1 MTGLNPSWYWPRHL
15 IYGSCRVL
23 HFGCALFGCLPL
35 FSKPWPLHTKPP
47 HTGFVGPWHGSSLF
61 GCFFFGRMAC
71 VRNSHDLG
79 AEVTNWLAALPIGV
93 CQWQTGRPRLSPC
106 MSWSFAA
113 FNSGSLLLVLQ
124 SALCKSSSDPKQMQ
138 FKDMWRVV
146 TDPAVRRARGLYSL
160 QVMRGSSS
168 FYCM

>member
-15 IYGSCRVL
+15 LYGSCRVL
-23 HFGCALFGCLPL
+23 HFGCALFGCLSL

-47 HTGFVGPWHGSSLF
+47 HTGFGGPWHGSSLF

-71 VRNSHDLG
+71 VRNSHHLG
-79 AEVTNWLAALPIGV
+79 AEVTNWLAAFPIGV

-106 MSWSFAA
+106 MSWGFAA

-124 SALCKSSSDPKQMQ
+124 CALCKFSSGPKQMQ
-138 FKDMWRVV
+138 LKDMWRMV
-146 TDPAVRRARGLYSL
+146 TDPAVRRGVCILSK
-160 QVMRGSSS
+160 
-168 FYCM
+168 